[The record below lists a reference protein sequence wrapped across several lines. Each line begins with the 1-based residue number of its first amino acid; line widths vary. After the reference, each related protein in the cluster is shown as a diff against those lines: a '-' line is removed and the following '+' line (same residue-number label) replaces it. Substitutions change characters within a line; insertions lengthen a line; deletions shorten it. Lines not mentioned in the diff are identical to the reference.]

1 MEDLDGARLLT
12 SDAVVALLAELV
24 GRSDATLES
33 WSLSHVDADPGRSTT
48 ATYKVKVAQPGGL
61 ATRTVGLTAR
71 AQGPSAADA
80 RADPLRL
87 GDKRVVGW
95 LFPHDPDLPGLARAA
110 SRVQMAALLTRA
122 GLVQAKP
129 GDLSLELIGYR
140 PRRRAV
146 LKVEVARS
154 GLVAYVKVFRPAQFE
169 AVRQRHEILSAAGLP
184 SPRVLTATTDHLL
197 VIEATVGR
205 PLARA
210 LFDQPPPV
218 AAEQIVA
225 LLDAMPAQVA
235 ELSRRPPWAAAVRHY
250 AGLVEANLPGLS
262 RRLGRL
268 VHHISTGLAELP
280 AGEEPTHGDF
290 YEAQIF
296 VQSGRVS
303 GLIDVDTIGP
313 GRRADD
319 LACLLAHLNCIQRMN
334 PTQTAIVARLIQDW
348 LPVFDARVDP
358 TELRLRA
365 AAVVISLATGPFRC
379 QEPDWQRETCAIVAK
394 AESLV
399 ASI

>member
-12 SDAVVALLAELV
+12 SEAVVTLLAELV

-33 WSLSHVDADPGRSTT
+33 WSLNHVDADPGRSTT
-48 ATYKVKVAQPGGL
+48 ATYKVRVAQPGGL
-61 ATRTVGLTAR
+61 AMRTVGLTVR
-71 AQGPSAADA
+71 AQGPSAVDA
-80 RADPLRL
+80 RAALLRV
-87 GDKRVVGW
+87 GDQQVAGW

-122 GLVQAKP
+122 GLLQVKP

-146 LKVEVARS
+146 LKLTVARS

-184 SPRVLTATTDHLL
+184 SPRVLAATADHLL
-197 VIEATVGR
+197 VIEATAGR

-210 LFDQPPPV
+210 LFDQPAPV

-235 ELSRRPPWAAAVRHY
+235 ELSRRPPWAASVRHY
-250 AGLVEANLPGLS
+250 AGLVEANLPSLS

-268 VHHISTGLAELP
+268 VHQVSTGLADLP

-334 PTQTAIVARLIQDW
+334 ATQAEIVARLIQDW
-348 LPVFDARVDP
+348 LPVFEARVDP

-379 QEPDWQRETCAIVAK
+379 QERDWQRETGAIVAK

-399 ASI
+399 AAI

>member
-12 SDAVVALLAELV
+12 SGDVAGLLAEVV
-24 GRSDATLES
+24 GPSGASLEG

-48 ATYKVKVAQPGGL
+48 ATYKVRLTQPGGL
-61 ATRTVGLTAR
+61 VTRTVGLTVR

-80 RADPLRL
+80 RAAVVRS
-87 GDKRVVGW
+87 GEVQAVGW

-110 SRVQMAALLTRA
+110 SRVQMTALLNQS
-122 GLVQAKP
+122 GFVKIQP
-129 GDLSLELIGYR
+129 GDLELELIGYR

-146 LKVEVARS
+146 LKVSAPRI

-184 SPRVLTATTDHLL
+184 SPRVLAATTDHVL
-197 VIEATVGR
+197 VIESTVGR

-210 LFDQPPPV
+210 LFDRPTPV
-218 AAEQIVA
+218 TAEQIVE
-225 LLDAMPAQVA
+225 LLDALPAQVA
-235 ELSRRPPWAAAVRHY
+235 ELSRRPPWAASVRHY
-250 AGLVEANLPGLS
+250 AGVVEANLPSLS
-262 RRLGRL
+262 RRLSHL
-268 VHHISTGLAELP
+268 VHQISTGLADLP
-280 AGEEPTHGDF
+280 AGEDPTHGDF

-296 VQSGRVS
+296 VQPGRVS

-334 PTQTAIVARLIQDW
+334 SAQAVVASQLIQDW
-348 LPVFDARVDP
+348 LPVFEARVDP
-358 TELRLRA
+358 VELRLRA
-365 AAVVISLATGPFRC
+365 AAVVVSLATGPFRC
-379 QEPDWQRETCAIVAK
+379 QEPDWRRETEAIVAK
-394 AESLV
+394 AERLV
-399 ASI
+399 AEV